1 MFRYGFS
8 WDLRTYRRDSSHKFV
23 WRKEKICT
31 YSQVLCSL
39 ERLGERFDRWLQ
51 QLCYSLSR
59 LLCRKSDCRMVNWYL
74 ITACLFNG
82 SPRITGA
89 TGIWHSTH
97 QSHRHFALST
107 ANTSFGL
114 WNSKQTNR
122 GRAVVAKAAT
132 SGDMAPWRVLCDG
145 QWRVSVRRFLR
156 LLLYRTATDIYQKN
170 LNSTEESF
178 ALWPNFFINT
188 FHSCVY
194 KLGEWTS
201 IQHYFYSVYWS
212 PLENNWLT
220 VLSVIQ

>member
-1 MFRYGFS
+1 MIWYGFS
-8 WDLRTYRRDSSHKFV
+8 WDLRTYRRGFSHKFV

-39 ERLGERFDRWLQ
+39 EHLGERFDRGLQ

-59 LLCRKSDCRMVNWYL
+59 LLCRKSDWRMVNRYL

-82 SPRITGA
+82 SPRITSA
-89 TGIWHSTH
+89 TGI
-97 QSHRHFALST
+97 RHYSSA
-107 ANTSFGL
+107 TSSLRPVDRKHFICL
-114 WNSKQTNR
+114 VEFTQTNR

-201 IQHYFYSVYWS
+201 IQLLF
-212 PLENNWLT
+212 
-220 VLSVIQ
+220 VLSVLKSWKIIG